1 MFNLIKYLEKKVFII
16 AEIGCNFENDLA
28 KAEEMIIKAAEAGAD
43 AVKFQTFIAE
53 KLASKSAEKFWDIDG
68 CPGETQLEEF
78 QRVKQLTLEDYKR
91 LSSVAKS
98 AGIIFFSS
106 PEDEESADLLE
117 CLDMSLFKIS
127 SMNITH
133 IPLLKHVAAKRKP
146 MIISTGASTIGE
158 IEEAIKTIKN
168 AGNKE
173 LAILHCISN
182 YPTKDENANLRMI
195 THIKAAFPGV
205 PVGYSDHTYPKNGEG
220 VLAAAVALGARVIE
234 KHFTFDNTRG
244 GYDHEISVDYDGLKS
259 IVTQIRRVENAL
271 GSEIKEPVESE
282 SKARVHARRSLV
294 AADNICEGTVI
305 TREILEVKRPGT
317 GIGPRFLDI
326 VIGRKARMDISRDTV
341 LQWDMV

>member
-1 MFNLIKYLEKKVFII
+1 
-16 AEIGCNFENDLA
+16 
-28 KAEEMIIKAAEAGAD
+28 
-43 AVKFQTFIAE
+43 AE

-294 AADNICEGTVI
+294 AADNIC
-305 TREILEVKRPGT
+305 
-317 GIGPRFLDI
+317 
-326 VIGRKARMDISRDTV
+326 
-341 LQWDMV
+341 

>member
-1 MFNLIKYLEKKVFII
+1 MFSLIEYLKKKVFII

-53 KLASKSAEKFWDIDG
+53 KLASKSAEKFWDIEG
-68 CPGETQLEEF
+68 CPGETQLDEF
-78 QRVKQLTLEDYKR
+78 RQMPNLNYEQYKK
-91 LSSVAKS
+91 LSDVAKA

-106 PEDEESADLLE
+106 PEDEDSADLLE
-117 CLDMSLFKIS
+117 SLDVPLFKIS

-133 IPLLKHVAAKRKP
+133 IPLLKHVAAKKKP
-146 MIISTGASTIGE
+146 IIISAGASTIGE
-158 IEEAIKTIKN
+158 IDEAIRAIKD

-195 THIKAAFPGV
+195 THIKTVFPSI
-205 PVGYSDHTYPKNGEG
+205 PVGYSDHTCPKNGEG

-244 GYDHEISVDYDGLKS
+244 GYDHEISADYDGLKS

-271 GSEIKEPVESE
+271 GSEIKKPVESE
-282 SKARVHARRSLV
+282 NKARVHARRSLV

-317 GIGPRFLDI
+317 GIGPGFLDI